1 MIWIAAVFA
10 LLVLAIWLWL
20 AVLPIGLGING
31 FIGPNDEYPIEGRVV
46 SGSPFGKLV
55 RRFRGKDGDDPASG
69 IVVFGR
75 AHFAG
80 NDAGPYLICHEIG
93 HLVSAMRVGRWS
105 HTLRYLTDGGF
116 AKADE
121 EWAHD
126 FALKYQSDGLVR
138 ILFERMAKA
147 EQKRTGS
154 VTKVAGGAARLEA
167 K

>member
-80 NDAGPYLICHEIG
+80 SDAGPYLVCHELGHVVSGMKIG
-93 HLVSAMRVGRWS
+93 RYL
-105 HTLRYLTDGGF
+105 HTFKYLTDGAF

-121 EWAHD
+121 AWAHQ
-126 FALKYQSDGLVR
+126 FALDHQSDGL
-138 ILFERMAKA
+138 IQLLFKRMAAA
-147 EQKRTGS
+147 EAKRGEP
-154 VTKVAGGAARLEA
+154 VKVAGGTAA
-167 K
+167 